1 MADDDLEVSWR
12 VNEFGR
18 IFLFAGGLPAAAAG
32 HPHPAEVH
40 GRLPPGLLPRVH
52 PDLAREIPRGDLD
65 SPSQILSTRSPAERP
80 RRSKLFCRHETS
92 CAEPWKTQSEGEIS
106 IHAFSWNQHFL
117 NLSGASNPRSKNRG
131 KPLELHL
138 PPCHGLPAKTSRGN
152 LLCNQVLLLLF
163 PSIINIPE
171 LFQGRTST

>member
-1 MADDDLEVSWR
+1 MGLGDFPPQYQRVNISGEHFTGEFFLHPPLLPTILLPSYPPSSSGVADDDLEVSR
-12 VNEFGR
+12 CVNEFGR

-32 HPHPAEVH
+32 HPHPPEVH

-92 CAEPWKTQSEGEIS
+92 CAESWKTQSQGEIS
-106 IHAFSWNQHFL
+106 H
-117 NLSGASNPRSKNRG
+117 
-131 KPLELHL
+131 
-138 PPCHGLPAKTSRGN
+138 
-152 LLCNQVLLLLF
+152 
-163 PSIINIPE
+163 
-171 LFQGRTST
+171 

>member
-1 MADDDLEVSWR
+1 MGLGDFPPQYQRVNISGEHFTGEFFLLPTVLLSSYPPFSSGVADDDLEVSWR

-18 IFLFAGGLPAAAAG
+18 MFLFAGGVPAAAAG
-32 HPHPAEVH
+32 HPNQAEVH

-92 CAEPWKTQSEGEIS
+92 CAEPWKTQSEGEI
-106 IHAFSWNQHFL
+106 IHAFSWNYC
-117 NLSGASNPRSKNRG
+117 P
-131 KPLELHL
+131 
-138 PPCHGLPAKTSRGN
+138 
-152 LLCNQVLLLLF
+152 
-163 PSIINIPE
+163 I
-171 LFQGRTST
+171 